1 MYQYITCN
9 MKVFLMMEEQRP
21 LCYVWWK
28 GFQKKN
34 KTTSK
39 RFSGA
44 RGDHGIP
51 ISLLCQLNGEV
62 REESALIRKIRYS
75 ANATGGVVPTQAR
88 AQLVGVTIDISK
100 KGGRW
105 IQNRDKG
112 RSARSN

>member
-1 MYQYITCN
+1 
-9 MKVFLMMEEQRP
+9 MKVFLMMEEQRR

-34 KTTSK
+34 DTASK
-39 RFSGA
+39 RLSGA
-44 RGDHGIP
+44 RGDHVIP
-51 ISLLCQLNGEV
+51 ISLLCQLNGV
-62 REESALIRKIRYS
+62 VGEESTLIRKIRYS
-75 ANATGGVVPTQAR
+75 ANATGGAVPTQAR

-105 IQNRDKG
+105 IRNQDKG